1 MVVGL
6 LPVDIFELVFEDENL
21 LFEIGKK
28 MSIFGHGWLG
38 KFVLFSLLIFYYENY
53 IRVNKS
59 LFN

>member
-1 MVVGL
+1 MVVGP
-6 LPVDIFELVFEDENL
+6 LPVDIFELVFEDEDL
-21 LFEIGKK
+21 LFEIGKE
-28 MSIFGHGWLG
+28 MSIFGHGWLR